1 MLTIIR
7 AGITTGGTNLPF
19 IAQIPRWFPGDPR
32 PQFWSPA
39 SASTDVSTVLSVHSM
54 RNRLRPE
61 PVFSATSEFAR
72 DSPLEEDGFELV
84 WGFSCQVVVFGLLQF
99 FVRSGKAVL
108 RPVAYDQVRGA
119 RGRGQGTETLAKL
132 SGLPLSGACVSQR
145 LDA

>member
-54 RNRLRPE
+54 RNRLRPAALLCGFYSGLFPLLQQAVRLSREVARRGRE
-61 PVFSATSEFAR
+61 PRLFAR
-72 DSPLEEDGFELV
+72 V
-84 WGFSCQVVVFGLLQF
+84 C
-99 FVRSGKAVL
+99 
-108 RPVAYDQVRGA
+108 
-119 RGRGQGTETLAKL
+119 
-132 SGLPLSGACVSQR
+132 
-145 LDA
+145 